1 MSFYEVI
8 YETPGVDEAIAG
20 KNGTNFQTG
29 GGEGRAR
36 TWSLETVDYFVAS
49 CVLSDG
55 ASEVGS
61 SLTRGVRARRFQRS
75 AALSFG

>member
-29 GGEGRAR
+29 GGEGKAR
-36 TWSLETVDYFVAS
+36 T
-49 CVLSDG
+49 
-55 ASEVGS
+55 
-61 SLTRGVRARRFQRS
+61 
-75 AALSFG
+75 